1 MSKPTFWGLPSLL
14 SSPTAPT
21 LIVETKDDAKAA
33 AKLLAASDWLVTT
46 WEGGMAVISDLN
58 LDPLMGR
65 KLAYWPGADDLGAA
79 SGRAFQRLFPNA
91 RVIVPPE
98 GMPSG
103 WSLVD
108 AKKDGW
114 LAKDVLGFLE
124 GEIVTEPDPTYE
136 DEPRSMAEED
146 AASFPELPEELA
158 LPERPP
164 FKYLGFFGNPIQ
176 FYFLTT
182 AFGKVVRFDAGQ
194 LTEANMLTLAHPRW
208 WLSRYPKINADG
220 KRTGGTN
227 WNAARTDLVWKS
239 QEADMFDPK
248 KIRGRGCWLEGKQV
262 VVHTG
267 NWLIRDGK
275 STPLFA
281 STYVYERGLPLEDD
295 FEIQPLTS
303 PEAAKLLQLFKLVR
317 FREAISGVYLA
328 GWCFSATICGAL
340 SWRSHIWITG
350 SAGSGKSTTTQWVKE
365 CAGRSSLYA
374 RGGTTAAAIRQT
386 TGSDAL
392 PVIIDDIESDDE
404 QNLKINQ
411 GVIHLMRQSS
421 SPGEAKVFKGT
432 ADQEGCEFTTN
443 SSYCCN
449 SISIPALGAADSS
462 RITVI
467 EKLAST
473 EAEFEEIKKLADE
486 TVLNPLWCA
495 GLRARAREN
504 AVNIIA
510 NVRTFSKALAR
521 KLGAARAGD
530 QLGTLVASAY
540 GLTNSGIIS
549 LEDAEKWVAEQD
561 WSVAEST
568 KAEPEHETCLRHLL
582 DSKLPYP
589 SSPVVYYSISE
600 MIGRL
605 KGLFKSSTDYELLT
619 AILHRSGMYWKDG
632 ILTVAAVHP
641 DLKKMFRNTRWA
653 DGSWAQCLSRCP
665 GPDIDMDPKRGTRI
679 RTYYIGCADSRR
691 AVRVLYDPPKDA
703 E

>member
-1 MSKPTFWGLPSLL
+1 M
-14 SSPTAPT
+14 
-21 LIVETKDDAKAA
+21 
-33 AKLLAASDWLVTT
+33 
-46 WEGGMAVISDLN
+46 
-58 LDPLMGR
+58 
-65 KLAYWPGADDLGAA
+65 
-79 SGRAFQRLFPNA
+79 
-91 RVIVPPE
+91 PE
-98 GMPSG
+98 G

-114 LAKDVLGFLE
+114 RGEDVLQFLE
-124 GEIVTEPDPTYE
+124 GEIVTEREPVE
-136 DEPRSMAEED
+136 DGEEPKSIAEEEAA
-146 AASFPELPEELA
+146 AASLPELPDEML
-158 LPERPP
+158 LPERAP

-208 WLSRYPKINADG
+208 WLSRYPKINAEG
-220 KRTGGTN
+220 KKTGATN

-248 KIRGRGCWLEGKQV
+248 KIRGRGCWLEGREV

-267 NWLIRDGK
+267 NCLIRDGK
-275 STPLFA
+275 ATPLFA

-295 FEIQPLTS
+295 FDIEPLTS
-303 PEAAKLLQLFKLVR
+303 SESAKLLQLFKLVR

-328 GWCFSATICGAL
+328 GWCYSATICGAL
-340 SWRSHIWITG
+340 GWRSHIWITG
-350 SAGSGKSTTTQWVKE
+350 GAGTGKSTTTQWVKE
-365 CAGRSSLYA
+365 CAGRSTLYA
-374 RGGTTAAAIRQT
+374 RGGTTAAAIRQA
-386 TGSDAL
+386 TGNDAL

-421 SPGEAKVFKGT
+421 SPGEAKVYKGT
-432 ADQEGCEFTTN
+432 ADQEGTEFTTN

-467 EKLAST
+467 EKMASS

-486 TVLNPLWCA
+486 TVLNSLWCA
-495 GLRARAREN
+495 GLRARARSN
-504 AVNIIA
+504 AVNLIA
-510 NVRTFSKALAR
+510 NVKTFSKALAR

-540 GLTNSGIIS
+540 GLTNTGIIS

-589 SSPVVYYSISE
+589 STPVVYYSISE

-605 KGLFKSSTDYELLT
+605 KGLLKSSTDFDLIT
-619 AILHRSGMYWKDG
+619 AILHRAGMYWKDG

-641 DLKKMFRNTRWA
+641 DLKKIYRNTRWA

-665 GPDIDMDPKRGTRI
+665 GPDKDMDAKKGLRI
-679 RTYYIGCADSRR
+679 NTFYIGCKDSRR
-691 AVRVLYDPPKDA
+691 AVRVLYDPPKD
-703 E
+703 ED